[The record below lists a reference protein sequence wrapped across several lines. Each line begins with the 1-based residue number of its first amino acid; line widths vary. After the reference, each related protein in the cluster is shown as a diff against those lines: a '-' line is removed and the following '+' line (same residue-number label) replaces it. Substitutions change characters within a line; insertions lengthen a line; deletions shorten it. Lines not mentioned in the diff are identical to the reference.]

1 MGGNYLLASHDTG
14 LGERWEGADGGWG
27 IEERERQKIVSIL
40 LVVNVEEG
48 EQVCCSGAAGEEVQD
63 KGVERKPTAGEGRSD
78 VGWRLDML

>member
-27 IEERERQKIVSIL
+27 IEEREGQKLSASFL
-40 LVVNVEEG
+40 LVMLRRV
-48 EQVCCSGAAGEEVQD
+48 SKFAAAAAGEEVQD